1 MVKLEHVT
9 FGYVPG
15 KSIIDNFSFEFEENK
30 TYTICGE
37 NGKGKT
43 TLIKLILGL
52 LKPEEGMVERKNV
65 SVVGYVP
72 DYNGLY
78 DGLTIK
84 DNIFFRLGIYNKKV
98 QAVEDKLQEWS
109 KKYALQKYMDTPV
122 KELSLGTQKK
132 AALLCTL
139 LTEPDV
145 LVLDE
150 PTGGLDK
157 KAKEELVEILKIYQ
171 DKMTIITVTHDEF
184 YRNALEG
191 QCITI

>member
-1 MVKLEHVT
+1 
-9 FGYVPG
+9 
-15 KSIIDNFSFEFEENK
+15 
-30 TYTICGE
+30 
-37 NGKGKT
+37 
-43 TLIKLILGL
+43 
-52 LKPEEGMVERKNV
+52 
-65 SVVGYVP
+65 
-72 DYNGLY
+72 
-78 DGLTIK
+78 
-84 DNIFFRLGIYNKKV
+84 
-98 QAVEDKLQEWS
+98 
-109 KKYALQKYMDTPV
+109 MDTPV

-157 KAKEELVEILKIYQ
+157 KAKQELVEILKTYQ

>member
-1 MVKLEHVT
+1 MIKLEHVT
-9 FGYVPG
+9 FGYVHG

-52 LKPEEGMVERKNV
+52 LQPEEGTVERKNV

-84 DNIFFRLGIYNKKV
+84 DNIFFGWEY
-98 QAVEDKLQEWS
+98 
-109 KKYALQKYMDTPV
+109 
-122 KELSLGTQKK
+122 
-132 AALLCTL
+132 
-139 LTEPDV
+139 
-145 LVLDE
+145 
-150 PTGGLDK
+150 
-157 KAKEELVEILKIYQ
+157 
-171 DKMTIITVTHDEF
+171 TIKR
-184 YRNALEG
+184 YRR
-191 QCITI
+191 

>member
-1 MVKLEHVT
+1 M
-9 FGYVPG
+9 
-15 KSIIDNFSFEFEENK
+15 
-30 TYTICGE
+30 
-37 NGKGKT
+37 
-43 TLIKLILGL
+43 ILGL
-52 LKPEEGMVERKNV
+52 LKPEEGTVERKNV

-157 KAKEELVEILKIYQ
+157 KAKEELVEILKTYQ

-184 YRNALEG
+184 YRDALEG

>member
-1 MVKLEHVT
+1 MIKLEHVT
-9 FGYVPG
+9 FGYVHG

-30 TYTICGE
+30 TYIICGE

-52 LKPEEGMVERKNV
+52 LQPEEGTVERKNV

-78 DGLTIK
+78 DGLTVK

-98 QAVEDKLQEWS
+98 HAVEDKLQEWS

-157 KAKEELVEILKIYQ
+157 KAKEELVEILKTYQ

-184 YRNALEG
+184 YRDALEG